1 MRKKLMS
8 IKITDNEVTINFTKG
23 DFEGYIGRFALG
35 LLIQDPNSF
44 SPEEAQRVNTLLD
57 TIEIEHPDADNLDAI
72 DVLRNEGE
80 EGGNNA
86 NA

>member
-1 MRKKLMS
+1 M
-8 IKITDNEVTINFTKG
+8 IKIPDTDITINFTKG

-57 TIEIEHPDADNLDAI
+57 TIEETFSEDDNKEMSG
-72 DVLRNEGE
+72 VLSRDD
-80 EGGNNA
+80 
-86 NA
+86 